1 MKVYKKIYFLI
12 LLILLSGVLIVFLC
26 NYLVIVTTKSKVYND
41 IEDIPFNKVGL
52 LLGTS
57 KKLDD
62 GRRNLYFYNRIDAAE
77 HLFHAGKIKYI
88 IISGDHSEKYYN
100 EPQDMFNE
108 LVARGVPETAIYL
121 DYAGLRTLD
130 SIIRCKYI
138 FGQQEVTVIS
148 QEFHNQRAIYIAEN
162 NNMSAVGFNATGVDK
177 YNGFKTN
184 MREAFARVKLMI
196 DLYITNQGPKHLG
209 EPVHID

>member
-1 MKVYKKIYFLI
+1 MTKLKKFSIIIVAILFLGI
-12 LLILLSGVLIVFLC
+12 SLVFLC
-26 NYLVIVTTKSKVYND
+26 NYYVVQFAINKVYND
-41 IEDIPFNKVGL
+41 IEEVPFNKVGL

-62 GRRNLYFYNRIDAAE
+62 GRKNLYFYNRIDAAE
-77 HLFHAGKIKYI
+77 HLFHAGKIRYI
-88 IISGDHSEKYYN
+88 IISGDHGEKYYN

-121 DYAGLRTLD
+121 DYAGFRTLD

-138 FGQQEVTVIS
+138 FGQTEVTIIS
-148 QEFHNQRAIYIAEN
+148 QEFHNQRAIYIAAHN
-162 NNMSAVGFNATGVDK
+162 GMSAIGFNATGVDK

-184 MREAFARVKLMI
+184 LREMFARVKLMI
-196 DLYITNQGPKHLG
+196 DLYVTNKGPKHLG
-209 EPVHID
+209 DRIKID